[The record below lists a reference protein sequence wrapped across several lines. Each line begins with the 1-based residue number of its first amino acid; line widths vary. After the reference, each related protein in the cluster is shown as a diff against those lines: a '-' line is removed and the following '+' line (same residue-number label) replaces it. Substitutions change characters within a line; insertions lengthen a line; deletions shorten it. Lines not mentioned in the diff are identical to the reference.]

1 MQADDDTSFLA
12 PFLLPPEN
20 PGVPGGQGEHAERF
34 PSLDDAQRERERDRL
49 IRDLYAELRR
59 RAEGLMRGQ
68 PAGHTLQPTALVHEV
83 LLKMWG
89 GAEPAWEDRA
99 RFLAAA
105 SKAMRH
111 VLVDHARARGR
122 DKRQPPG
129 DRIPL
134 DEITTAYEAR
144 AIDLLAL
151 DEALDRL
158 AAFDPTMARAVELR
172 FFGGLSVEEA
182 SRILEVPVRT
192 LERRWAAVRAWLFA
206 EVS

>member
-1 MQADDDTSFLA
+1 MSDPDDSSFLA
-12 PFLLPPEN
+12 PYLLPSEN
-20 PGVPGGQGEHAERF
+20 RGVGADQGEGAGQRPREVVG
-34 PSLDDAQRERERDRL
+34 RERERERL
-49 IRDLYAELRR
+49 FRDLYDELHR
-59 RAEGLMRGQ
+59 RAEGMMRGQ
-68 PAGHTLQPTALVHEV
+68 PAGHTLQATALVHEV

-89 GAEPAWEDRA
+89 GTEPPWEDRA

-111 VLVDHARARGR
+111 VLVDHARARAR

-129 DRIPL
+129 DRVPL
-134 DEITTAYEAR
+134 DSITTAYEAR
-144 AIDLLAL
+144 AGDLLAL

-182 SRILEVPVRT
+182 ARLLEIPVRT
-192 LERRWAAVRAWLFA
+192 LERRWSAVRAWLFA